1 MSKIDLYGEKVLVI
15 GSGLSGIGAVKLLR
29 EAGAIPVL
37 LDENEK
43 AVVSD
48 IRSRLGETDR
58 ADTRIII
65 GKLQDDMIAQ
75 FTLAVPSPAVPL
87 DSEII

>member
-1 MSKIDLYGEKVLVI
+1 MSKIDLNGEKVLVI

-48 IRSRLGETDR
+48 IRSRL
-58 ADTRIII
+58 RIRKNITAI
-65 GKLQDDMIAQ
+65 FHGRY
-75 FTLAVPSPAVPL
+75 
-87 DSEII
+87 